1 MQTNP
6 MCQAGLPG
14 PSRWCGLDV
23 CRWCYTTGTDL
34 MVTESLYVVRNANKL
49 LGSAVSQSVLLQ
61 GQITSAPLNKQPG
74 SFLMATVCSFI
85 MIHW

>member
-1 MQTNP
+1 
-6 MCQAGLPG
+6 
-14 PSRWCGLDV
+14 
-23 CRWCYTTGTDL
+23 